1 MADERQQSNFCVVEL
16 NPQVLVRTSLPPIS
30 HSALRAGFAGY
41 TDNPRWTPLKRQ
53 AWKQGR
59 QWREAIAQGQLSV
72 READGMLL
80 TADAPKLSELPPP
93 NSDRT
98 PPAEKGGF
106 FQSLLGWSRKKPA
119 IN

>member
-59 QWREAIAQGQLSV
+59 QWRDAIAQGKLSV
-72 READGMLL
+72 READRMLL
-80 TADAPKLSELPPP
+80 TADAPIHEPLVSTE
-93 NSDRT
+93 RAT
-98 PPAEKGGF
+98 PAEKGGF
-106 FQSLLGWSRKKPA
+106 FQSLLNWSRKKPA